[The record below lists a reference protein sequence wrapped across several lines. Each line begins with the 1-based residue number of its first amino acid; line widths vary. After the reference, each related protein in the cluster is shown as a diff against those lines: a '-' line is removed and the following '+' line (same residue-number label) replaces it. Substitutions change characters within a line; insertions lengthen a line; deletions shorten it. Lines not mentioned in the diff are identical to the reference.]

1 MKEKRERFVG
11 LMTKETNTYQ
21 RDQVSAGEIREL

>member
-1 MKEKRERFVG
+1 MKEERKIVG

-21 RDQVSAGEIREL
+21 RDQVLAGEIREL